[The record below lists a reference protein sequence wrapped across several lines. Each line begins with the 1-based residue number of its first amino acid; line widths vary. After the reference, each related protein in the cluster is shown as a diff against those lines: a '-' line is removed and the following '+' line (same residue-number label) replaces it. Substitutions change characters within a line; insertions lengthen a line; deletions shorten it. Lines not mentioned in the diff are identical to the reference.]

1 MKEYRL
7 TKIACYFMGV
17 STSVVSI
24 LSALLF
30 VTFRDIYSISYTK
43 LGFLVVINFCTQ
55 LIIDLFLS
63 FFSHRCNV
71 KMLIKAMPILAFVGF
86 IIYAVF
92 PPIFPEDAYL
102 YIALGTVIFSAAS
115 GLCEVL
121 TSPIIA
127 AIPSPNSEKAML
139 RFHSAYAWGLVGVI
153 ITGTFMLYLFG
164 RENWFYLPLIFSILP
179 FLTSLM
185 FMGAK
190 IPDLNFSSSDKK
202 KNSPSGI
209 GFFMCILLIFLAGCA
224 ECTMTQWMSG
234 FSEKALGIPKAIG
247 DIFGIALFSLFMA
260 IMRITHKSKDG
271 NLYRVFIVG
280 FSGAFIAYVVASL
293 SMNPIIS
300 LISCIVTG
308 LFVAVLWPE
317 SLVLMSTHYSSAGV
331 GAYAL
336 MAAGGDLGASVAPQ
350 LVGILADKVGE
361 SNFAHNLSE
370 HIGISTEEIGMR
382 AGLLSGALFT
392 LVGVILILLMKRYF
406 KKKSEK
412 IK

>member
-1 MKEYRL
+1 MKEFRL
-7 TKIACYFMGV
+7 TKLACYFMGV

-30 VTFRDIYSISYTK
+30 VTFRDVYSISYTK

-55 LIIDLFLS
+55 LIVDLLLS

-71 KMLIKAMPILAFVGF
+71 KLLIKSMPILAFVGF
-86 IIYAVF
+86 IIYSVF
-92 PPIFPEDAYL
+92 PPLFPDQAYL
-102 YIALGTVIFSAAS
+102 YIALGTVVFSAAS

-127 AIPSPNSEKAML
+127 AIPNKNPEKAML

-153 ITGTFMLYLFG
+153 IAGTLMLHLLG
-164 RENWFYLPLIFSILP
+164 RENWFYLPLIFSVLP
-179 FLTSLM
+179 FFTSLM
-185 FMGAK
+185 FMKAN
-190 IPDLNFSSSDKK
+190 IPDLDFSNSEKK
-202 KNSPSGI
+202 GNSPSGV
-209 GFFMCILLIFLAGCA
+209 GFAMCILLIFLAGCV

-247 DIFGIALFSLFMA
+247 DIFGIAVFALLMA
-260 IMRITHKSKDG
+260 TMRITHKSKDG
-271 NLYRVFIVG
+271 NLYRIFIVG
-280 FSGAFIAYVVASL
+280 FSGAFVAYVVASL

-350 LVGILADKVGE
+350 LVGILADKVSE
-361 SNFAHNLSE
+361 SEFAFTLSE
-370 HIGISTEEIGMR
+370 NLKISTEEIGMR
-382 AGLLSGALFT
+382 IGLLSGSLFALI
-392 LVGVILILLMKRYF
+392 GVVLIFIMIRF
-406 KKKSEK
+406 FNKKEK
-412 IK
+412 